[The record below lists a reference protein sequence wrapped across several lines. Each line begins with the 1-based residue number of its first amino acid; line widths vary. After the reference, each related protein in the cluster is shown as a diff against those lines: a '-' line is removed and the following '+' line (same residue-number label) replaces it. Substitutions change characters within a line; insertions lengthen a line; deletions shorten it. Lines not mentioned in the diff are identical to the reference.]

1 MNLKELKA
9 NIGSIVMLS
18 DKELTK
24 FLKACEI
31 RTFEK
36 NEIGFEKNEIIFS
49 SGEICNKIFFIN
61 EGLCR
66 SMIFDSSGN
75 EHTILFSVQGDFV
88 GDYSSYLKVRASTFT
103 IQALEKTEG
112 ILIPRTTIDA
122 VFDEVPDGYKL
133 GRILIE
139 RYYIKLQEL
148 MEARRG
154 KDPLEMY
161 NHLDSIYNHLDS
173 IYPDIKHR
181 VPQNIMASFLGIASV
196 HWSRLKSKEMRN
208 SRI

>member
-31 RTFEK
+31 GT
-36 NEIGFEKNEIIFS
+36 FEKNEIIFS

-161 NHLDSIYNHLDS
+161 NHLDSIY
-173 IYPDIKHR
+173 PDIKHR
-181 VPQNIMASFLGIASV
+181 VPQNIMASFLGITSV

>member
-31 RTFEK
+31 RT
-36 NEIGFEKNEIIFS
+36 FEKNEIIFS

-161 NHLDSIYNHLDS
+161 NHLDSIY
-173 IYPDIKHR
+173 PDIKHR